1 MLRNNLTSSEFS
13 RTIAVL
19 RSFLSC
25 VNVKKQRVITAC
37 YQHITFILRNIFKC
51 STTFNLQNDFVVETS
66 LVGTVMNGLSHLHG
80 STDRGQFI
88 INLLRGLGG
97 NLNMK
102 SRQEF
107 AKEVIAVV

>member
-1 MLRNNLTSSEFS
+1 MLPY
-13 RTIAVL
+13 
-19 RSFLSC
+19 LSC
-25 VNVKKQRVITAC
+25 SEGIVFAMNKWFMSHKTLFRRKPVFKFITTC
-37 YQHITFILRNIFKC
+37 H
-51 STTFNLQNDFVVETS
+51 LQNDCVVETS

-80 STDRGQFI
+80 CTDRGQFI

-107 AKEVIAVV
+107 AKEVIIFSSKFIKKFSVV

>member
-1 MLRNNLTSSEFS
+1 
-13 RTIAVL
+13 
-19 RSFLSC
+19 
-25 VNVKKQRVITAC
+25 
-37 YQHITFILRNIFKC
+37 
-51 STTFNLQNDFVVETS
+51 VVETS

-80 STDRGQFI
+80 CTDRGQFI

-107 AKEVIAVV
+107 AKEVRIFFSKLIKNLSIYVVR